1 MTKDGDG
8 SLGALDPVSRSA
20 PYAALAV
27 EPSGLISRLND
38 AARALLGASAGSALA
53 DRAPGWLADAHRSL
67 ADHPAPVRD
76 GRAGTEK
83 AAAIRTARGP
93 IGDRIFEARAVAGHS
108 AQGGPA
114 PTIWWLTDITE
125 EARLAQELAAERR
138 RMAFLAEESSWFL
151 GSLNLERCME
161 AAVRLAARHLADTAL
176 VIAAPSGHTH
186 SIASC
191 GPDGNV
197 DHQELVIDPAEV
209 PGLVEAMQGFP
220 APRWIDPSGVPAWVA
235 RPEPGEHGAI
245 AVIALPGQGVPAGA
259 LLLHRRGRQGFSE
272 GEETVVRLFARHAG
286 AAMAAAR
293 LHGEQASITETLMRD
308 LLPPPA
314 QHLPGIEL
322 AARYRPSEDAERV
335 GGDFYDVYPAES
347 GGESLVV
354 LGDVAGKGL
363 EAAVLT
369 GKIRTTL
376 RALLPLAGDHRR
388 VLELVN
394 AALLHDGGT
403 RFATLVLA
411 SVRREGRRV
420 RVRLTSAGHAPP
432 LIVRADGP
440 VEEVPTGGSLIGV
453 LDEIA
458 STTAEVTLRSGD
470 TCLLYTDGITEAF
483 GGPLGDEMFG
493 DERLCAGL
501 AGCGG
506 MLPEALVE
514 RIHMLAAEWVGGNRH
529 DDMAIIAITAPR
541 HARQGTS

>member
-1 MTKDGDG
+1 MTEDGDG
-8 SLGALDPVSRSA
+8 SPGVLDPVSRSA
-20 PYAALAV
+20 PHAVLTV
-27 EPSGLISRLND
+27 EPSGVISRLND
-38 AARALLGASAGSALA
+38 AARGLLGASAGRALA
-53 DRAPGWLADAHRSL
+53 AAAPGWLADAHRAL
-67 ADHPAPVRD
+67 EDLV
-76 GRAGTEK
+76 GAGT
-83 AAAIRTARGP
+83 ATASGP
-93 IGDRIFEARAVAGHS
+93 IGDRVFEARAVPLHS
-108 AQGGPA
+108 ARGA
-114 PTIWWLTDITE
+114 PVPTAWWLADITE
-125 EARLAQELAAERR
+125 RVRLAEDLAAERR
-138 RMAFLAEESSWFL
+138 RMAFLAEESGWFL

-161 AAVRLAARHLADTAL
+161 AAVRLAARHLAGAAL
-176 VIAAPSGHTH
+176 VIAAPSGPTYPV
-186 SIASC
+186 AYC
-191 GPDGNV
+191 GSDG
-197 DHQELVIDPAEV
+197 DPEHEERVIDLAEV
-209 PGLVEAMQGFP
+209 PGLAEAMRGLP
-220 APRWIDPSGVPAWVA
+220 PPRWIDPSDVPGWVA
-235 RPEPGEHGAI
+235 RPEPGVQGAI
-245 AVIALPGQGVPAGA
+245 AVIGLPGQGVPAGV
-259 LLLHRRGRQGFSE
+259 LLLRRRGRPGFSE
-272 GEETVVRLFARHAG
+272 SEETVVRLFARQAG

-293 LHGEQASITETLMRD
+293 LYGEQASITETLMRD

-411 SVRREGRRV
+411 SVRREERRV

-432 LIVRADGP
+432 LIVRGDGP
-440 VEEVPTGGSLIGV
+440 IEEAPTGGSLIGV
-453 LDEIA
+453 LDEIV
-458 STTAEVTLRSGD
+458 STTAEVTLWPGD
-470 TCLLYTDGITEAF
+470 TCLMYTDGITEAF

-493 DERLCAGL
+493 EERLYAGL

-514 RIHMLAAEWVGGNRH
+514 RVHMLAAEWVRGNRH

-541 HARQGTS
+541 RSERGGS